1 MTKAFDPKRRHD
13 REMIAHLA
21 AKLMAEDAI
30 DDFSKAKH
38 KAARQ
43 LRVSDTHCLPSNME
57 IELALR
63 QYHTIYQQEEQRDRV
78 KMLRWQA
85 VRIMKLLEIFE
96 PRLTGSVL
104 SGTATRHA
112 AIDLML
118 VADSDKD
125 VELFLLA
132 KKLAYRRTERRLC
145 VGDTCF
151 KVPGFTLED
160 ESVLVEIAVLAP
172 AQWRML
178 PRSTAD
184 GKPWANLKQVECLLM
199 QEKTENLINVQDG
212 FPAVDN
218 FVEMFDKNSTP
229 QLRK

>member
-1 MTKAFDPKRRHD
+1 MTKVFDPKRRHD

-30 DDFSKAKH
+30 EDFSKAKN

-43 LRVSDTHCLPSNME
+43 LKVSDTHCLPSNLE
-57 IELALR
+57 VELALR
-63 QYHTIYQQEEQRDRV
+63 QYHKIYQQEEQQDRI
-78 KMLRWQA
+78 KALRLQA

-96 PRLTGSVL
+96 PRLTGPVL
-104 SGTATRHA
+104 SGTAARHA
-112 AIDLML
+112 AIDML
-118 VADSDKD
+118 LIADSDKD

-132 KKLAYRRTERRLC
+132 KRLAYGRTERRFC

-160 ESVLVEIAVLAP
+160 ESASVEIAVLTP
-172 AQWRML
+172 AQWRAL

-184 GKPWANLKQVECLLM
+184 GKTWAKLKQVECLLV
-199 QEKTENLINVQDG
+199 QEKTENLNNV
-212 FPAVDN
+212 
-218 FVEMFDKNSTP
+218 
-229 QLRK
+229 